1 MFIFQTQNL
10 RVSVMLRSNTD
21 AAEAGIFPLS
31 IARLIVAI
39 VAGEYGDLS
48 SVSDLINGYGKKLLT
63 STGDESLL
71 PNAENNDDHPLA

>member
-1 MFIFQTQNL
+1 
-10 RVSVMLRSNTD
+10 MLRSNTD

-48 SVSDLINGYGKKLLT
+48 SVSLLINGYGKKFET

-71 PNAENNDDHPLA
+71 PNAENNELHPLA